1 MTVKNFWTILLKVL
15 GIWLAIGALS
25 TISQFVT
32 AFSFIGTNA
41 NWWNSLYIVFLLL
54 VTLGVYVLV
63 LWLFVFKT
71 SWLINIL
78 KLEKGFAE
86 DKIEFDIQSSVVL
99 KIATIV
105 VGAFVFIDSLPHFCS
120 QTFMFFQQ
128 KNVLVDN
135 TAAGWVILYLVK
147 TVIGYLLMTNS
158 KSVVEFIEKHEK
170 KAN

>member
-15 GIWLAIGALS
+15 GIWLVIGAFS

-41 NWWNSLYIVFLLL
+41 NWWNSLYIAGLLFCTIGL
-54 VTLGVYVLV
+54 YALI

-71 SWLINIL
+71 SWLIDIL

-86 DKIEFDIQSSVVL
+86 DKIEFEIQSSVIL

-105 VGAFVFIDSLPHFCS
+105 AGAFIFIDSLPHFCS
-120 QTFMFFQQ
+120 QVFLFFQQ
-128 KNVLVDN
+128 KSMLVEN
-135 TAAGWVILYLVK
+135 TATTWLIIYLVK

-170 KAN
+170 KTN